1 MRKHKEKK
9 LAFLYM
15 IYYNRKEISVRLYT
29 IIHYG
34 RLKEGEEETMSLT
47 LSKKAQAVKP
57 SSTLAITAKAN
68 ELKAKGLDVVGF
80 GAGEPDF
87 NTPDNIC
94 EAAINA
100 IHAGFTKY
108 TPASGTAELK
118 QAICRKFELFNKLH
132 YEPNQIV
139 VSNGGKHSL
148 TNVFSAILNPGDEV
162 VIPSPYWLSYPEIVR
177 LADGVPVI
185 VRCGKEQSYKITAEQ
200 LAAACTGKTKA
211 FVLNTPNNP
220 TGMIYT
226 REELEA
232 LAKVIVEKDIY
243 CVADEMY
250 ENLIYEGN
258 EAVSIASLNEEIYK
272 RTITC
277 SGVAK
282 SYAMTGWRIGYTG
295 SSAEIAKL
303 MGSVQSHQ
311 TSNPNSIAQKATVE
325 ALLGPQDT
333 VIAMNKE
340 FDRRRDYMY
349 ERISKMELVDAIRPL
364 GAFYIF
370 VDISRLLPRFY
381 KGEEIGNVGRLAEI
395 LIEDYMTAVIP
406 CADFGFDDHI
416 RLSYAISMEQI
427 KKGLDRIERFIKD
440 TEEGK

>member
-1 MRKHKEKK
+1 M
-9 LAFLYM
+9 A
-15 IYYNRKEISVRLYT
+15 
-29 IIHYG
+29 
-34 RLKEGEEETMSLT
+34 LT

-87 NTPDNIC
+87 NTPENIC
-94 EAAINA
+94 DAAIHA

-108 TPASGTAELK
+108 TPAAGTVELK
-118 QAICRKFELFNKLH
+118 QAICKKFETFNKLH

-148 TNVFSAILNPGDEV
+148 TNIFSAILNLGDEV
-162 VIPSPYWLSYPEIVR
+162 IIPAPFWLSYPEIVR

-185 VRCGKEQSYKITAEQ
+185 VRCGKEQGYKMTAEQ
-200 LAAACTGKTKA
+200 LAAACTENTKA
-211 FVLNTPNNP
+211 VVLNTPNNP

-232 LAKVIVEKDIY
+232 IAKVIIEKDIY

-250 ENLIYEGN
+250 ENLIYEGY

-325 ALLGPQDT
+325 ALMGPQDT
-333 VIAMNKE
+333 VKEMNKE
-340 FDRRRDYMY
+340 FDKRRVYMY
-349 ERISKMELVDAIRPL
+349 ERVSKMDLVDALKPL
-364 GAFYIF
+364 GAFYVF
-370 VDISRLLPRFY
+370 VDVSKLLEKSY
-381 KGEEIGNVGRLAEI
+381 KGEKIADVSKLAKI

-427 KKGLDRIERFIKD
+427 KKGLDRIEQFIKD
-440 TEEGK
+440 VE